1 MSVHA
6 SYVEEEDRLNLSF
19 EGNLDVTVSR
29 DVCDICQRVAAG
41 LKSCI
46 VDLSKVERIFDSG
59 IAMLQM
65 LYQRMNALGTS
76 VVFVSDRPEILKWMP
91 IITGTPRP
99 TPSFT
104 GS

>member
-1 MSVHA
+1 MAVHA
-6 SYVEEEDRLNLSF
+6 SYVAEEDRLNLSF

-46 VDLSKVERIFDSG
+46 VDLSNVERIFDSG

-65 LYQRMNALGTS
+65 LHQRMSVLGAS
-76 VVFVSDRPEILKWMP
+76 VVFVSDHPEILKWMP

-99 TPSFT
+99 MPVFSV
-104 GS
+104 